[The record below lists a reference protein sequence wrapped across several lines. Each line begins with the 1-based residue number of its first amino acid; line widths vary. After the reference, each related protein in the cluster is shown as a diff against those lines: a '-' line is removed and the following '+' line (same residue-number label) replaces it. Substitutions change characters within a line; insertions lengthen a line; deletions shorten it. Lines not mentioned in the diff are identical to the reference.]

1 MKALKKILSALPALA
16 ILCILVVPAAAP
28 AEDGVISG
36 QQGGG
41 SGSAYGEGIKGG
53 TTTFQ
58 KHLILPA
65 EANVPNATFSFTIVS
80 GRSAEATATTLEI
93 TAGPEGAEVGT
104 ATFTPT
110 SETKTGIPTDTSIS
124 GKKYASATVTVSL
137 TKVSFPAPGVYRY
150 VISENVTGLDAAFST
165 DEVPQYL
172 DVYVA
177 NSAAASATNHLEIKG
192 YVLHSDES
200 APLNTGGEP
209 AIKSD
214 GFTNEYAAQNLT
226 FSKTVT
232 GNQGSRDKY
241 FKFTVSITGAAAGAK
256 YDVDLTNADAAVPE
270 SVSTK
275 SEYIGKSNAASI
287 EIPAGATGTE
297 AVYYLKNGQS
307 LTIKG
312 LAKGTGYTITEEYE
326 DYTQTVEGTANGTIG
341 TEDIT
346 VAYTNNRG
354 GAVPTGVM
362 LTIVPG
368 VIIVGIAIVG
378 LIVFS
383 RKKKENE

>member
-80 GRSAEATATTLEI
+80 GRSTEATATTLEI

-232 GNQGSRDKY
+232 GNQGSRYKY
-241 FKFTVSITGAAAGAK
+241 FKFTVKISDAVVGTK
-256 YDVDLTNADAAVPE
+256 YDVDLTNAVALVPDNP
-270 SVSTK
+270 STNTD
-275 SEYIGKSNAASI
+275 YIGKSNASI
-287 EIPAGATGTE
+287 LEIPEGSTEIETVFYLKHGQSITINGLARGTKYEIAEYEEDYTKAAEGAENGTIETE
-297 AVYYLKNGQS
+297 AV
-307 LTIKG
+307 
-312 LAKGTGYTITEEYE
+312 
-326 DYTQTVEGTANGTIG
+326 
-341 TEDIT
+341 T
-346 VAYTNNRG
+346 VAYTNNRD
-354 GAVPTGVM
+354 GAIPTGVM